1 MSVCSPKNVNN
12 VFTMLDWF
20 NLSTICDIPSIPQ
33 IPEIAAIDPIHKGVI
48 AFNLISVVKPLSQ
61 QKATIDI
68 PKKNTPKFIRFSILE
83 PYDLIK

>member
-1 MSVCSPKNVNN
+1 MSVCSPKNINN
-12 VFTMLDWF
+12 VFTMLDSH
-20 NLSTICDIPSIPQ
+20 LSTICDIPSIPQ
-33 IPEIAAIDPIHKGVI
+33 IPKIAAINPIHKGVI